1 MSIDDATKEEWDAA
15 LKQAR
20 KKGVL
25 KKDMVNKP
33 AHYQGKIECIDLI
46 KDRVGANN
54 FPAYLEGNIWK
65 YFYRYKDKE
74 ENIQDLEKAAWYL
87 NKLIEHYKEL

>member
-1 MSIDDATKEEWDAA
+1 MSIDEATVKEWDEAM
-15 LKQAR
+15 
-20 KKGVL
+20 KGE
-25 KKDMVNKP
+25 KDMVNKP
-33 AHYQGKIECIDLI
+33 AHYQGAIECIDLI
-46 KDRVGANN
+46 KDRVGSNN
-54 FPAYLEGNIWK
+54 FPSYLEGNIWK

>member
-1 MSIDDATKEEWDAA
+1 MSIDNATPEEWNQAMKEE
-15 LKQAR
+15 
-20 KKGVL
+20 
-25 KKDMVNKP
+25 KDPMVHKP
-33 AHYQGKIECIDLI
+33 EHYQGAIECIDLI
-46 KDRVGANN
+46 KDRVGTNN
-54 FPAYLEGNIWK
+54 FPSYLEGNIWK